1 MKNKEIQYSMIKKIV
16 NYFTLKPANPFL
28 DLFVDAAQNVVI
40 ASDILAQLISNGNI
54 LEENKLASQL
64 KYRNQRVGEI
74 QRDVL
79 SALNVYFIT
88 PIDRGDIQELSVLFL
103 KLSKRI
109 VRIHHRI
116 KIYTID
122 SSVDSSLV
130 GSVVSLQNMTKII
143 LEFVCALKDGKYD
156 NVSHGEEYLH
166 YFDENELEDLRYAMK
181 NIYTNKSDVL
191 TILKLREVY
200 MTVESA
206 IEIARSIMELI
217 IQIAIKVA

>member
-1 MKNKEIQYSMIKKIV
+1 MIKKLV
-16 NYFTLKPANPFL
+16 NYFTLRPSNPFL
-28 DLFVDAAQNVVI
+28 DLFVEAAENVVNS
-40 ASDILAQLISNGNI
+40 ADILVQLTNHDHADDIV
-54 LEENKLASQL
+54 LVSQL
-64 KYRNQRVGEI
+64 KYNNQRATEL
-74 QRDVL
+74 QREVL
-79 SALNVYFIT
+79 SALGVYFIT
-88 PIDRGDIQELSVLFL
+88 PIDRGDIQELSVLFS

-109 VRIHHRI
+109 LRIHHKI

-122 SSVDSSLV
+122 STSDSSLV
-130 GSVVSLQNMTKII
+130 GSVVSLQNMTKVI
-143 LEFVCALKDGKYD
+143 LDFIRALRKGNYNK
-156 NVSHGEEYLH
+156 VSLGEDYGH

-206 IEIARSIMELI
+206 IEIARSIIELI